1 MHILAIS
8 DFFKV
13 VTMLEIKGPRN
24 HFLSKKCIGRLF
36 HVLKENLL
44 KATILELFKSF
55 FHRIWRFRKEN
66 KERNMQYLL
75 QNSKSQ
81 RHLCKGVR

>member
-13 VTMLEIKGPRN
+13 VTMLERKGPRN

-44 KATILELFKSF
+44 KATFLNFSNLFSTEFGDSEK
-55 FHRIWRFRKEN
+55 RIKREICNIYCKI
-66 KERNMQYLL
+66 
-75 QNSKSQ
+75 QNPNGAS
-81 RHLCKGVR
+81 VRG